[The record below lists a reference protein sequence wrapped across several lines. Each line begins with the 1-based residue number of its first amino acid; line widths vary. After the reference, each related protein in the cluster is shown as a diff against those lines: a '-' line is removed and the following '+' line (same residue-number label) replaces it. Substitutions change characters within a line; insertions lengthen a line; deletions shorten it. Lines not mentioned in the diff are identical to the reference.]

1 MLFEGPVSGTGIP
14 VDWGAAS
21 VLARCTDMILAGG
34 LTPENVA
41 TAIAEVGPF
50 GVDVSSGVES
60 SPGLKSAD
68 KIARFVRSARAAAPQ
83 RDISVSGKK

>member
-1 MLFEGPVSGTGIP
+1 MT

-21 VLARCTDMILAGG
+21 VFARCTDLILAGG

-41 TAIAEVGPF
+41 TAVAEVDPF
-50 GVDVSSGVES
+50 GVDVSSGVEA

-68 KIARFVRSARAAAPQ
+68 KIARFVRSARAAASKQTLPQ
-83 RDISVSGKK
+83 RAKENLP